1 MSSKIKDSV
10 RKKLWA
16 LSAGKCA
23 ICDKNL
29 IGSNGFIVGQEC
41 HIISSKPSGP
51 RYVQDLNDY
60 NDYDNLI
67 LLCANHHREIDT
79 NIAIYPID
87 KLKQIKKEHE
97 QKVEKRQKEQKREFV
112 FLVKINTG
120 ETLGNVILGNDS
132 WTIATEIN
140 NPYIEKISM
149 ELDDSIRIM
158 LDLQGFLELQDK
170 LEFYNKLDGYI
181 KTITEQNL
189 GIYINTSK
197 KRING
202 LVVSSVLIVIK
213 DAKSDFCF
221 IKRDLL
227 T

>member
-1 MSSKIKDSV
+1 
-10 RKKLWA
+10 
-16 LSAGKCA
+16 
-23 ICDKNL
+23 
-29 IGSNGFIVGQEC
+29 
-41 HIISSKPSGP
+41 
-51 RYVQDLNDY
+51 
-60 NDYDNLI
+60 
-67 LLCANHHREIDT
+67 
-79 NIAIYPID
+79 
-87 KLKQIKKEHE
+87 
-97 QKVEKRQKEQKREFV
+97 
-112 FLVKINTG
+112 
-120 ETLGNVILGNDS
+120 
-132 WTIATEIN
+132 
-140 NPYIEKISM
+140 M

-181 KTITEQNL
+181 KTLTEQNL